1 MNSFTS
7 ILSTKIPKNI
17 PTLLIKTRA
26 LNSYFSLLD
35 NDLTCDKIFNITM
48 AVYHRIGSIY
58 GNSRPYPQQELEKI
72 TFPLIAKY
80 CAYNTDS
87 TTDEEFVSISDK
99 IIKRTNF
106 LTEEF
111 PLKLNI
117 L

>member
-1 MNSFTS
+1 
-7 ILSTKIPKNI
+7 
-17 PTLLIKTRA
+17 
-26 LNSYFSLLD
+26 
-35 NDLTCDKIFNITM
+35 M

-58 GNSRPYPQQELEKI
+58 GNSRPYPQRELEKI
-72 TFPLIAKY
+72 TFPLISKY
-80 CAYNTDS
+80 CVHSSNTN
-87 TTDEEFVSISDK
+87 EEFVSISDK

>member
-1 MNSFTS
+1 MT
-7 ILSTKIPKNI
+7 
-17 PTLLIKTRA
+17 
-26 LNSYFSLLD
+26 
-35 NDLTCDKIFNITM
+35 
-48 AVYHRIGSIY
+48 VYHRIGSIY
-58 GNSRPYPQQELEKI
+58 GNSRPCPQHELEKI